1 MLFWVPKET
10 CIRLLF
16 PDQLYLIHR
25 NKHRE
30 LGKMRRQ
37 RTMFRMIEQDKTL
50 EKELHNVDISNLP
63 EKVLKVMPIK
73 MPTKVGR
80 RATTGTTS
88 TKRYKI

>member
-1 MLFWVPKET
+1 
-10 CIRLLF
+10 
-16 PDQLYLIHR
+16 
-25 NKHRE
+25 
-30 LGKMRRQ
+30 
-37 RTMFRMIEQDKTL
+37 MFRMIEQDKTL